1 MQQQQ
6 ARKKQAFSQPPIA
19 KLKLPVLSP
28 THNKK
33 RNTSHRCPFCPW
45 LSTTLSL
52 DLGWTSWNW
61 YLALSDLQEKK
72 LFHMVQSN
80 IISLPVGMFF
90 YTPIQGCLYVN
101 KYCCCCSVANS
112 CPTLCDPM
120 ALQHA
125 RLPCPS
131 LSPGVY
137 SNPCP
142 LIRWCHP
149 TILFSVAPFSS
160 CLQSFQL

>member
-1 MQQQQ
+1 
-6 ARKKQAFSQPPIA
+6 
-19 KLKLPVLSP
+19 
-28 THNKK
+28 
-33 RNTSHRCPFCPW
+33 
-45 LSTTLSL
+45 
-52 DLGWTSWNW
+52 
-61 YLALSDLQEKK
+61 
-72 LFHMVQSN
+72 MVQSN

-131 LSPGVY
+131 LSPGVC
-137 SNPCP
+137 SNSCP
-142 LIRWCHP
+142 LSQWCHP
-149 TILFSVAPFSS
+149 AISFLCCPILLLPSNLCSIRFFSNELALGFRWPKYCSFSIS
-160 CLQSFQL
+160 LSSEYSGWFPLGLTGLISLLSKGLKSLLQHYGLKADRKSVV